1 MRSPRTAAWHRSMS
15 VDAHEK
21 REALFSTIII
31 SFTST
36 VADRRHKNTSPTLF
50 QIPPEHCKSRQVTR
64 QIHH

>member
-1 MRSPRTAAWHRSMS
+1 MS

-21 REALFSTIII
+21 REALFSIII

-36 VADRRHKNTSPTLF
+36 VADRRYKNTFPTLF
-50 QIPPEHCKSRQVTR
+50 QIPPEHHKSRQVTR